1 MAEPAPKKHKALDA
15 SVQAYIDTN
24 EGTAN
29 FWLLAGATGS
39 DDLQQIKL
47 PTCRAFVAFHSKL
60 IRDLP
65 DEEDP
70 EFPVLCDH
78 DTSTLVLF
86 LQACQPNFCGLP
98 EYSAGD
104 IGKLSKIAHYFDA
117 PTLVDCLFDQL
128 IKLLQKSDNNNAFT
142 WTSEL
147 YEAVFVM
154 KDLGKKFVLLDPSDL
169 DPRAR
174 RSPGG
179 FEIQFAPPHHEHG
192 AALRIHNNFFVIQF
206 PRVFLELDEAARST
220 LKKHSRSLIS
230 SFITRYREGK
240 YGSGIYSEAVKA
252 SMLSCLYFVLAEATS
267 KT

>member
-1 MAEPAPKKHKALDA
+1 
-15 SVQAYIDTN
+15 
-24 EGTAN
+24 
-29 FWLLAGATGS
+29 
-39 DDLQQIKL
+39 
-47 PTCRAFVAFHSKL
+47 
-60 IRDLP
+60 
-65 DEEDP
+65 
-70 EFPVLCDH
+70 
-78 DTSTLVLF
+78 
-86 LQACQPNFCGLP
+86 
-98 EYSAGD
+98 
-104 IGKLSKIAHYFDA
+104 
-117 PTLVDCLFDQL
+117 VDCLFDQL
-128 IKLLQKSDNNNAFT
+128 IKLLQKSDNNNTAFT

-192 AALRIHNNFFVIQF
+192 AALRIHNNCFVVQF

>member
-104 IGKLSKIAHYFDA
+104 IGKLSSPRVGSAGRGDA
-117 PTLVDCLFDQL
+117 
-128 IKLLQKSDNNNAFT
+128 
-142 WTSEL
+142 
-147 YEAVFVM
+147 
-154 KDLGKKFVLLDPSDL
+154 
-169 DPRAR
+169 
-174 RSPGG
+174 
-179 FEIQFAPPHHEHG
+179 
-192 AALRIHNNFFVIQF
+192 AALVHGYLMSSVRRPMRLQAKS
-206 PRVFLELDEAARST
+206 PTTST
-220 LKKHSRSLIS
+220 RRHWWIACLIS
-230 SFITRYREGK
+230 SSSFSRSRTTTTLHSRGRPSSTKPY
-240 YGSGIYSEAVKA
+240 
-252 SMLSCLYFVLAEATS
+252 L
-267 KT
+267 